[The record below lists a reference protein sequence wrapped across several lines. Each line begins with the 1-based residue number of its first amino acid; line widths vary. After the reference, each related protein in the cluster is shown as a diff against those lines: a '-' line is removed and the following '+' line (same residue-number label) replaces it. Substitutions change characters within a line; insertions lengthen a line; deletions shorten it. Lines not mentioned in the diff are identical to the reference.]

1 MTLTFLHN
9 GTDLVVRGSI
19 YPLHITL
26 RNVIVEILD
35 GSSHIA
41 ELREHGCVFLCVL
54 FDGPHQSPHDG
65 ETRDMS
71 P

>member
-41 ELREHGCVFLCVL
+41 ELREHGCVPLCVI
-54 FDGPHQSPHDG
+54 
-65 ETRDMS
+65 
-71 P
+71 